1 MASCWSLAAPA
12 LPIPR
17 RIFSPTHASASC
29 SSAVAWRRRWRNA
42 LFVMPGLVPGIHD
55 SLLRN
60 TKDVDGRDKPGH
72 DGKRL
77 TRSDGDCR
85 SGPFQPARGWKGGG
99 RADRALKLLSEP
111 PLGPVLPISRALG
124 APGSR
129 DSQKISSAETSAT

>member
-1 MASCWSLAAPA
+1 
-12 LPIPR
+12 
-17 RIFSPTHASASC
+17 
-29 SSAVAWRRRWRNA
+29 
-42 LFVMPGLVPGIHD
+42 MPGLVPGIHD

-99 RADRALKLLSEP
+99 RADRAELVAVTCQ
-111 PLGPVLPISRALG
+111 PVPHRPVHAN
-124 APGSR
+124 
-129 DSQKISSAETSAT
+129 